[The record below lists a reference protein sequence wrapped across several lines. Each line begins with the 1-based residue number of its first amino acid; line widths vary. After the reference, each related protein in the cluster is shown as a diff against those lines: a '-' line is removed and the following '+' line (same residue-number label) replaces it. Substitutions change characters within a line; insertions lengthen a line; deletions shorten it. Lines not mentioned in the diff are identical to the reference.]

1 VRLAVVGCG
10 AVAAIHHLPA
20 IGLGGRAV
28 ASVLVDAD
36 RARARALADRHG
48 VAEVRTDYR
57 EVEGLCDAAIV
68 ALPNALHAPVAI
80 DLLSRGIHVLVEKP
94 MAVTAA
100 ECDRMIAAA
109 GRSGAV
115 LAVGLEFRFFDA
127 ARLVR
132 ELLAAGVLGDLRG
145 FDLRQGVVPR
155 WPFASD
161 FILRK
166 EAAGGGVLA
175 DFGTHVLDLLL
186 WWLGDWA
193 EVDYRDDA
201 RGGLESDCELDLAL
215 RSGLAGTVEVS
226 RTRTLRNTC
235 RIEGERGILEVGVWD
250 PDPTVSLRLGAA
262 DTALAGRA
270 RRPGAENSPGVD
282 FREAFR
288 RQLDDF
294 AAAVQEGRAPFVPG
308 EEGRRSIALIE
319 ACYTRRRPLE
329 LPWDRPHPLAGWEV
343 AGSPG
348 AAAGDAG
355 TSKAP

>member
-1 VRLAVVGCG
+1 VAV
-10 AVAAIHHLPA
+10 
-20 IGLGGRAV
+20 
-28 ASVLVDAD
+28 
-36 RARARALADRHG
+36 
-48 VAEVRTDYR
+48 
-57 EVEGLCDAAIV
+57 
-68 ALPNALHAPVAI
+68 

-100 ECDRMIAAA
+100 ECDAMIAAA
-109 GRSGAV
+109 ARAGAV

-132 ELLAAGVLGDLRG
+132 ELLAAGVLGALSG

-175 DFGTHVLDLLL
+175 DIGAHMLDLLL

-193 EVDYRDDA
+193 EVDYGDDA

-235 RIEGERGILEVGVWD
+235 RIQGERGALEVGIWD
-250 PDPTVSLRLGAA
+250 PDPTVSLRLGGAE
-262 DTALAGRA
+262 TALAGRA
-270 RRPGAENSPGVD
+270 RRPGAEGAPGLD
-282 FREAFR
+282 FRAAFT

-294 AAAVQEGRAPFVPG
+294 AAAVQDGRAPFVPG
-308 EEGRRSIALIE
+308 EEGRRAITLIE
-319 ACYTRRRPLE
+319 ACYARRRPLE
-329 LPWDRPHPLAGWEV
+329 LPWDRPRPFAGWDEATGLAT
-343 AGSPG
+343 AGG
-348 AAAGDAG
+348 DGDAVQGAAGDGGSGAMAAG
-355 TSKAP
+355 GEAGSSGAP